1 MRRLVSSFFC
11 WAGTRHGEIDN
22 GTIMLGSEDIFLG
35 DMLMQG
41 NQSRENA
48 ARKLVHTED
57 IWTNIDKWR
66 GKQEND

>member
-1 MRRLVSSFFC
+1 
-11 WAGTRHGEIDN
+11 
-22 GTIMLGSEDIFLG
+22 MLGSEDIFLG